1 MSNQIAVQ
9 AYTIKE
15 AKDQLMEK
23 LAELE
28 NDDHYNVAKVLTCH
42 NDLLD
47 IIVAHLSLIK
57 AICIVYRDD
66 SIEDAASNNE
76 PSSSAYHNG
85 RVDAYDEMIKLLNYI
100 A

>member
-9 AYTIKE
+9 ASTIKE

-28 NDDHYNVAKVLTCH
+28 NDDHYNIAKVLTCH

-76 PSSSAYHNG
+76 PASAAYHNG